1 MKPERKGI
9 WTQRLVIITL
19 IFVLLYF
26 VYLLHPVWMP
36 VLGMAGRVLF
46 PFLTAAVIAYLL
58 HPLIDALQS
67 WRVPRPLA
75 ILAVYIFFFGG
86 GSWLIWYYSPVVVQE
101 LQRFIQS
108 LPFYMDQTYEWITRF
123 HRRVD
128 MLPSG
133 IHDHIE
139 ISFQETEKRAAET
152 LRGLA
157 GHWKDLLDAAVT
169 LILLPF
175 LVFYLLKDYRAFQK
189 LVKRFTP
196 RKWQDEA
203 HLLAVSIDEA
213 LGSYIRGQFIVAGTV
228 GLLSTFALFWMDI
241 PSALILGLFIGLTD
255 IIPYFGPILGAVPAI
270 IAAGTVSMNKA
281 VLTGAVLFVIQ
292 QVEGNLLSP
301 YIVGR
306 NVHIHPLMIVFALL
320 LGLEAAGVIGLL
332 LAVPLFVV
340 VHHVIRTFHFH
351 KNGRKNED

>member
-1 MKPERKGI
+1 MKPERIGI
-9 WTQRLVIITL
+9 WTQRLVIIAL
-19 IFVLLYF
+19 IFVLLYV
-26 VYLLHPVWMP
+26 VYLLQPVWMP
-36 VLGMAGRVLF
+36 VLGMAWRVLF
-46 PFLTAAVIAYLL
+46 PFLTAAIIAYLL
-58 HPLIDALQS
+58 HPLIDVLHK
-67 WRVPRPLA
+67 WHVPRPLA
-75 ILAVYIFFFGG
+75 ILSVYIFFFGG

-108 LPFYMDQTYEWITRF
+108 LPFYIDQTYEWMTKF

-133 IHDHIE
+133 VHDHIE
-139 ISFQETEKRAAET
+139 LSFRETEKRAAET

-157 GHWKDLLDAAVT
+157 GRWKDLLDAAVT

-189 LVKRFTP
+189 LVKRYTP

-228 GLLSTFALFWMDI
+228 GLLSTVALFWMDI

-255 IIPYFGPILGAVPAI
+255 IIPYFGPILGAVPAV
-270 IAAGTVSMNKA
+270 IAAGTVSMSKA

-306 NVHIHPLMIVFALL
+306 NVHMHPLMIVFALL
-320 LGLEAAGVIGLL
+320 LGFETAGVIGLL

-340 VHHVIRTFHFH
+340 VHHVIRTFHSY
-351 KNGRKNED
+351 KNGRENED